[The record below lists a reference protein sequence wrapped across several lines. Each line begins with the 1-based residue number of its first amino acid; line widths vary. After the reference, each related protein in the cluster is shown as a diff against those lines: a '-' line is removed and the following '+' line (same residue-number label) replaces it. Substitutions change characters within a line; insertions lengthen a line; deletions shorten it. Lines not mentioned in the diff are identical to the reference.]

1 MRKIVTTQEN
11 PPIPSNNYDWSSCRE
26 NYELGDK
33 IGYGKTELEAI
44 NDLLEKEECYDGFK
58 AGVEFATRWIPVE
71 EELPED
77 GKIVLMKTLN
87 SVFIG
92 RFEDSHF
99 YLNEIVN
106 NTQLIIVGVIEWRPI
121 EFK

>member
-1 MRKIVTTQEN
+1 MIKIVTTQEN

-71 EELPED
+71 EELPPIDVPILIKTMDGYYDETMYNGEYFRGRGDWSLQYED
-77 GKIVLMKTLN
+77 IT
-87 SVFIG
+87 
-92 RFEDSHF
+92 H
-99 YLNEIVN
+99 
-106 NTQLIIVGVIEWRPI
+106 WRPI